1 MNVNASLEQS
11 VFADLTDLEKSLA
24 EDSSGDR
31 ARALVTYFHEV
42 AQASEAIL
50 KTANSNERQLVTR
63 LIEGFQAAQ
72 RIVRQLWET
81 LHNSHLAA

>member
-11 VFADLTDLEKSLA
+11 VFSDLTDLETSLA
-24 EDSSGDR
+24 EDNRGER
-31 ARALVTYFHEV
+31 ARALLTYFGEV

-63 LIEGFQAAQ
+63 LIEGFHAAQ

-81 LHNSHLAA
+81 LHNAPLVA

>member
-24 EDSSGDR
+24 EDNSGER
-31 ARALVTYFHEV
+31 ARALLTYFREV

-50 KTANSNERQLVTR
+50 KTANSTERQLVTR
-63 LIEGFQAAQ
+63 LIEGFHAAQ

-81 LHNSHLAA
+81 LHNAPLVA